1 MEKQELIQYL
11 QNLDDVSYDN
21 GKVIDNF
28 HLGQILSHY
37 IENELGLRAYQEFNI
52 LLNDTLTLK
61 GCNSLLPL
69 YEEGTFDQYFLL
81 SSKIKEQCKESIIIN
96 EFRSLVE
103 LIEIQLNKVV
113 TNKQHKL
120 DNYIESLIK
129 EVIQEDQELSNMI
142 DHEKA
147 TIFIQSKVSN
157 ILNLEAKTA
166 YELNQLDLY
175 KANKKIL
182 LKQITN
188 TLIEYC
194 QTI

>member
-11 QNLDDVSYDN
+11 QNLNDVSSDN
-21 GKVIDNF
+21 GKAIDNV

-37 IENELGLRAYQEFNI
+37 IENELGSRAYQEFNI

-61 GCNSLLPL
+61 GCNSLLSL
-69 YEEGTFDQYFLL
+69 YEDGTFDQYLLL

-96 EFRSLVE
+96 EFCSLVDF
-103 LIEIQLNKVV
+103 IEIQLNEVV

-129 EVIQEDQELSNMI
+129 EDQELYKMI
-142 DHEKA
+142 DKTA
-147 TIFIQSKVSN
+147 TIFIQNKVSN
-157 ILNLEAKTA
+157 IINLEAKTVH
-166 YELNQLDLY
+166 ELNQLDLY
-175 KANKKIL
+175 KANKEVL